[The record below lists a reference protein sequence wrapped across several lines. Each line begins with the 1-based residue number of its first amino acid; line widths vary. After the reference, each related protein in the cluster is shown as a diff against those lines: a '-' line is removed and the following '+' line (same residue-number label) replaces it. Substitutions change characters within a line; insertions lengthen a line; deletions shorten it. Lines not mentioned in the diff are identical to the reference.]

1 MKKLIPLLLILLAL
15 WGATQLLAPVFS
27 LFGPP
32 NNAVLVAQAEAEV
45 AEAQALGEVAAWGQE
60 GAKSTQILAVSLG
73 RAVLFM
79 GLTLL
84 ILAGALVWI
93 VYLASNPNRST
104 PQPEAAPRQR
114 PPAQAAPPWLTRL
127 ARPAL
132 PATQELPD
140 EIVLEPYSFAE
151 NEEA

>member
-15 WGATQLLAPVFS
+15 WGATQLLAPALG
-27 LFGPP
+27 LFGPT

-73 RAVLFM
+73 RAVLLM
-79 GLTLL
+79 GMTLL
-84 ILAGALVWI
+84 ILAGVLAWF
-93 VYLASNPNRST
+93 VYLATQTRHPA
-104 PQPEAAPRQR
+104 PQPEAARRQI
-114 PPAQAAPPWLTRL
+114 PPTQAAPPWLTRL